1 MLIGT
6 RQNQT
11 RLSRAASSF
20 GFTLVEVMVSILILV
35 MVIAGVCYGYSQANR
50 IAIWESMSQAAESY
64 AVQGMEQAR
73 AALWNPWDWVT
84 NTGYGTEDELPPQT
98 AAVFVQ
104 QDLLDIPMKGNP
116 FATNSGGAFTNY
128 SFYVTNYVYITT
140 ITNYSS
146 GYFPSP
152 LRQIKSV
159 AVWTFPFTGKG
170 FTNTIITLRASD
182 Q

>member
-6 RQNQT
+6 RHSQT
-11 RLSRAASSF
+11 RLSRAATAF
-20 GFTLVEVMVSILILV
+20 GFTLVEVMVSVLILV
-35 MVIAGVCYGYSQANR
+35 MVVAGVCYGYSQANR

-64 AVQGMEQAR
+64 AVQGMEQSR

-84 NTGYGTEDELPPQT
+84 NQGPGTEDEWPPGT
-98 AAVFVQ
+98 PFAQ

-116 FATNSGGAFTNY
+116 FATNAGGAFTNY
-128 SFYVTNYVYITT
+128 SFFVTNYVYVTT
-140 ITNYSS
+140 ITNYSG

-170 FTNTIITLRASD
+170 FTNTVITLRASD